1 MRIEL
6 LGASF
11 TLQSDED
18 PDYVA
23 DLVDFF
29 RTKIDEIR
37 TSVST
42 RDPLKLAILSA
53 LLVTDE
59 LFKERSSKHV
69 QTERDGEEMRRI
81 AQELIAQLDRTMSGD
96 GESPR

>member
-6 LGASF
+6 LGTSF

-18 PDYVA
+18 PDYVT

-29 RTKIDEIR
+29 KSKIEETR
-37 TSVST
+37 SGVST

-59 LFKERSSKHV
+59 LFKERSGNAQQSEQDKAEVH
-69 QTERDGEEMRRI
+69 RI
-81 AQELIAQLDRTMSGD
+81 ASELIAQLDETIP
-96 GESPR
+96 GETQ